1 MNVREAIDALLQ
13 LCSEDPGGAVA
24 ARHDVLPL
32 HHNEFG
38 WVCVTLEGAY
48 VFIDDATARMARD
61 VPDEWVSEAR
71 EAGKARYPELDA

>member
-1 MNVREAIDALLQ
+1 MNVRQAIDALLQ

-38 WVCVTLEGAY
+38 WVCVTPEGEH
-48 VFIDDATARMARD
+48 VFVDDATGRVSRD
-61 VPDEWVSEAR
+61 VPPDWVNEAS
-71 EAGKARYPELDA
+71 EAGKARYPALVT